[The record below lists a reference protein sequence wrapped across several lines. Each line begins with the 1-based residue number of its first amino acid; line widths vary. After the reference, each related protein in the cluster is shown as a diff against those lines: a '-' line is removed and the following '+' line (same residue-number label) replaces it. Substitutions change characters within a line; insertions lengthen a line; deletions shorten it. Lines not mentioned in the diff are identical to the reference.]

1 MCPASDVADDV
12 TATTAD
18 DDRQATDAVRA
29 ADEPQ
34 PDATSTPG
42 DHQGEQPDDLI
53 SVRDAAGLVGK
64 TDRTVR
70 RWIGNGEL
78 KHWEIDGQRM
88 VSRADVT
95 ALAPEVSASSPD
107 SDRTEPGVALVP
119 VSELG
124 PLFDAVA
131 EAGRARAGDA
141 ERAGR
146 AEERETF
153 ERTLRQEAQA
163 ERDRLR
169 EELRQAVADRDSARS
184 DADALRL
191 ELAELRAQPAQ
202 KPSRRWGRKD

>member
-1 MCPASDVADDV
+1 MTAPTAVDDRPAPDDV
-12 TATTAD
+12 RT
-18 DDRQATDAVRA
+18 
-29 ADEPQ
+29 ADEPR
-34 PDATSTPG
+34 PDATSTSG
-42 DHQGEQPDDLI
+42 DDEGGRPDDLI

-70 RWIGNGEL
+70 RWIGSGEL
-78 KHWEIDGQRM
+78 DHWEVDGQRM

-95 ALAPEVSASSPD
+95 ALAPEVSASGPD

-131 EAGRARAGDA
+131 EAGRARASDA

-169 EELRQAVADRDSARS
+169 EELRQATADRDSARS
-184 DADALRL
+184 DADQLRL
-191 ELAELRAQPAQ
+191 ELAELRAQAAQ
-202 KPSRRWGRKD
+202 KPGRRWGRKD

>member
-12 TATTAD
+12 TAPTAE
-18 DDRQATDAVRA
+18 DDRQAPDAVQA
-29 ADEPQ
+29 AEEPHSDPASAAGDAPDER
-34 PDATSTPG
+34 
-42 DHQGEQPDDLI
+42 PDDLI

-78 KHWEIDGQRM
+78 NHWEIDGQRM

-95 ALAPEVSASSPD
+95 AMAPEVSGPEAD
-107 SDRTEPGVALVP
+107 GDRTEPGVALVP

-131 EAGRARAGDA
+131 EAGRARASDA

-169 EELRQAVADRDSARS
+169 DELRQATADRDSARS
-184 DADALRL
+184 DADQLRL
-191 ELAELRAQPAQ
+191 ELAELRAQSAQ

>member
-1 MCPASDVADDV
+1 MRTDPDMESDMTDRGEP
-12 TATTAD
+12 
-18 DDRQATDAVRA
+18 DDRTGPDAVHDDQGAGPEGPEA
-29 ADEPQ
+29 A
-34 PDATSTPG
+34 ATSSEPV
-42 DHQGEQPDDLI
+42 PDDLM

-70 RWIGNGEL
+70 RWISGGEL
-78 KHWEIDGQRM
+78 RHWEVDGARM

-95 ALAPEVSASSPD
+95 ALAPSVSGPDAD

-146 AEERETF
+146 AEEREGF

-169 EELRQAVADRDSARS
+169 EELRQATADRDSARAE
-184 DADALRL
+184 ADRLRL
-191 ELAELRAQPAQ
+191 ENAELRAEAAE
-202 KPSRRWGRKD
+202 KPQRRWGRKG